1 MSSRS
6 DRGMVTAELAVA
18 LPALTLVL
26 AGCLSALMV
35 GVAQLRCVDAAGLAA
50 RALARGDPA
59 VVARELAM
67 SAAPT
72 GASAAIRLER
82 SKASVRVSATVGGWG
97 IAPAW
102 PVSAEAVTPVEAGG
116 Q

>member
-1 MSSRS
+1 
-6 DRGMVTAELAVA
+6 MVTAELAVA

-50 RALARGDPA
+50 RAVARGDPA
-59 VVARELAM
+59 PAARELAV
-67 SAAPT
+67 SAAPD
-72 GASAAIRLER
+72 GASVVIVLEG

-102 PVSAEAVTPVEAGG
+102 PVSAEAMTPVETGG
-116 Q
+116 R